1 MQRHCRSHSCN
12 LAIAIASRN
21 TGDPHFQHMNMNIFL
36 SYHHNYSTLPNDI
49 HIEIQRGLSHIL
61 HASNESGVAVIETI
75 LRLET
80 RLEVSHIT

>member
-1 MQRHCRSHSCN
+1 MQRHCRAHSYN

-21 TGDPHFQHMNMNIFL
+21 TGDPHFQHMNTIIFL

-49 HIEIQRGLSHIL
+49 HIEVQCVLSDIL